1 MSRGIGEATSTT
13 ARRDGSRSMTDRA
26 PRSPPSAWSSAK
38 TDEAKRTGLPRPSAY
53 RGAAMA
59 LPGCF
64 SASISA
70 GMTTAGTPGWSPRA
84 MRTESV
90 PAGSALT
97 PTPTDEPC
105 PDSGVGLTARC
116 TSSPARARASA
127 SCSAPVTTSTGWRPA
142 AITRSTA
149 WRITGRPLNSSRSLG
164 RPIRRER
171 PAASTMA
178 AVTATPKTSAPRID
192 LRGARWTRLESLL
205 GGRRLHGSLGEDPQQ
220 MLLVLDRAL
229 KVGLDVHALR
239 RLLRSRLDRGGVGG
253 LAAYGG
259 LDSLG
264 PRRLGAC
271 ARDADTRLGALAAVH
286 GYHSSDANHGKA
298 GSRMGELGVGALDVG
313 PCGRNPNFR

>member
-26 PRSPPSAWSSAK
+26 PRSPPSARSSWK
-38 TDEAKRTGLPRPSAY
+38 TDEPNSTGFPRPSAY

-70 GMTTAGTPGWSPRA
+70 GITSAGTPGWSPRA
-84 MRTESV
+84 MRTASV

-105 PDSGVGLTARC
+105 PDSGVGLTASC

-178 AVTATPKTSAPRID
+178 AVTAAPKTRAPRSSI
-192 LRGARWTRLESLL
+192 RGARWTRLESLL
-205 GGRRLHGSLGEDPQQ
+205 GGRRLHGSLGEDSQQ
-220 MLLVLDRAL
+220 VLLVLDRAL
-229 KVGLDVHALR
+229 EVGLDVHALR
-239 RLLRSRLDRGGVGG
+239 RFLGSRLDRGGVGG
-253 LAAYGG
+253 LAGYGG

-264 PRRLGAC
+264 PGRLGAC
-271 ARDADTRLGALAAVH
+271 ARDADTRLRDFAAIYGHH
-286 GYHSSDANHGKA
+286 GSDADYGKA
-298 GSRMGELGVGALDVG
+298 GSRMGELGVGALHVG
-313 PCGRNPNFR
+313 PCSRN